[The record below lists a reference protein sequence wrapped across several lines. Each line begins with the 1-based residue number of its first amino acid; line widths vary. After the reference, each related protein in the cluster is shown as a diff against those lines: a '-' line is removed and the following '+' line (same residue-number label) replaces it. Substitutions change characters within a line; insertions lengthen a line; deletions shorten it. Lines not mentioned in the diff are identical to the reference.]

1 MRRSILLTGVLATSL
16 TLAACGSSD
25 NGNSSTAT
33 PSPDATTPAAE
44 AAGEFT
50 MWVDEVR
57 INDIKGVVETFAEE
71 TGVKVN
77 LVQKA
82 SGDIRTEFV
91 QQAQTGEGPDV
102 IVGASDWL
110 GEMVTNGLVAPVEL
124 GDAASAFVPSA
135 ATAFAYDGQN
145 YGTPYAIENI
155 ALVRNNALATDTPD
169 TFDALVEQGKGLGT
183 YPILIQQGAEG
194 DPYHMYPIQSSFGAL
209 VFEQNAD
216 GSYTDKVAMGGEA
229 GANFAS
235 FLQKMGQEKV
245 FDTAIDGE
253 KAKQAFIDGQSAYMI
268 TGPWNT
274 TAFTE
279 AGLDIS
285 VLPIPSAG
293 GQVSRPFVGVQGAYV
308 SAYAKNPVLANEFVA
323 NYLTTEAAQDALY
336 EAGGRS
342 PALAASA
349 AKVDD
354 PILVGFGQAGA
365 EGMTQPSIPAMASVW
380 KFWGVGQAEIIS
392 GTSTDPA
399 TSWTTMI
406 SNIESAI
413 AGS

>member
-1 MRRSILLTGVLATSL
+1 
-16 TLAACGSSD
+16 
-25 NGNSSTAT
+25 
-33 PSPDATTPAAE
+33 
-44 AAGEFT
+44 

-57 INDIKGVVETFAEE
+57 INDIKGVVDTFAEE

-82 SGDIRTEFV
+82 SGDIREEFV
-91 QQAQTGEGPDV
+91 QQAPTGEGPDV

-110 GEMVTNGLVAPVEL
+110 GEMVTNGIVAPVEL

-155 ALVRNNALATDTPD
+155 ALVRNNALATETPD
-169 TFDALVEQGKGLGT
+169 TFEALVEQGKGLAT

-194 DPYHMYPIQSSFGAL
+194 DPYHMYPIQSSFGAI
-209 VFEQNAD
+209 VFEQAAD
-216 GSYTDKVAMGGEA
+216 GSYTETVGMGGEA
-229 GANFAS
+229 GTNFAN

-253 KAKQAFIDGQSAYMI
+253 KARQAFLDGESAYMI

-293 GQVSRPFVGVQGAYV
+293 GEVSRPFVGVQGAYV

-354 PILVGFGQAGA
+354 PILVGFGEAGA
-365 EGMTQPSIPAMASVW
+365 DGMTQPSIPAMASVW
-380 KFWGVGQAEIIS
+380 TFWGVGQAEIIS
-392 GTSTDPA
+392 GTATDPA
-399 TSWTTMI
+399 AAWTTMI

>member
-1 MRRSILLTGVLATSL
+1 MRRSILLTGVLASSL
-16 TLAACGSSD
+16 ALSACGSS
-25 NGNSSTAT
+25 GNSTSDT
-33 PSPDATTPAAE
+33 PNPDASSPAAD
-44 AAGEFT
+44 AAGVFT

-57 INDIKGVVETFAEE
+57 INDVKGVVETFAEE
-71 TGVKVN
+71 SGVEVN

-82 SGDIRTEFV
+82 SGDIREEFV

-102 IVGASDWL
+102 IIGASDWL
-110 GEMVTNGLVAPVEL
+110 GELVSNGLVAPVEL
-124 GDAASAFVPSA
+124 GDAASGFVPSA

-155 ALVRNNALATDTPD
+155 ALVRNNALATETPD

-183 YPILIQQGAEG
+183 YPVLIQQGAEG
-194 DPYHMYPIQSSFGAL
+194 DPYHMYPIQSSFGAI

-216 GSYTDKVAMGGEA
+216 GSYTDTVAMGGEA
-229 GANFAS
+229 GTNFAN

-253 KAKQAFIDGQSAYMI
+253 KAKQAFLDGQSPYII

-293 GQVSRPFVGVQGAYV
+293 GEVSRPFVGVQGAYV
-308 SAYAKNPVLANEFVA
+308 SAFAKNPVLANEFVA
-323 NYLTTEAAQDALY
+323 NYLTSEAAQDALY

-349 AKVDD
+349 AKVED
-354 PILVGFGQAGA
+354 PILVGFGEAGA
-365 EGMTQPSIPAMASVW
+365 DGMTQPSIPAMASVW
-380 KFWGVGQAEIIS
+380 SFWGIGQAEIIS
-392 GTSTDPA
+392 GAATDPA
-399 TSWTTMI
+399 AAWTTMI
-406 SNIESAI
+406 SNIEAAI